1 MAYSN
6 QLMNQA
12 VQGGGNL
19 LQLPKYNQQNQG
31 GVEALLGQLRNMGM
45 QGLQNPQQGF
55 APIEEA
61 SRRGFENRTIPL
73 LAERFGGLNA
83 TGSSGYNNA
92 LGGAGTDFEL
102 GLNAQRAQ
110 FGQQNIGQLLQM
122 LQLGLQPSTENIYTP
137 PGQSFGSSLAGG
149 LGTGAGLAGTLGLG
163 GALSS
168 GGLSGLLSSLAGY
181 LPSTIGAGAGAVGA
195 AGGLGTAA
203 AGTAAALPPLWPIL
217 AALAV
222 GAGGAYG
229 ISKLAGD

>member
-6 QLMNQA
+6 QLINQA

-19 LQLPKYNQQNQG
+19 LQLPKYGQQQQG
-31 GVEALLGQLRNMGM
+31 SVDALLGQLRSMGM

-83 TGSSGYNNA
+83 TGSSGYKNA
-92 LGGAGTDFEL
+92 LTGAGTDFEL
-102 GLNAQRAQ
+102 GLNAQRQQ

-137 PGQSFGSSLAGG
+137 QGPGFGSQLAGG
-149 LGTGAGLAGTLGLG
+149 LGTGVGLAGTLGLG
-163 GALSS
+163 GALGSA
-168 GGLSGLLSSLAGY
+168 GGLSGLLGSLG
-181 LPSTIGAGAGAVGA
+181 TGA
-195 AGGLGTAA
+195 AGA
-203 AGTAAALPPLWPIL
+203 AAALPPLWPLL